1 MSPKSPRSTGRATR
15 RVWRVTSI
23 SVYRCWS
30 PGRRC
35 ASWINHWK
43 VSRECSEVW
52 PAPRHQ
58 SQLCRATVVNSQLTF
73 SLPPLPPSTTLI
85 VYFHNAPQSGQATE
99 EESSSCGSNLSCRC
113 RSRSGRIVRI
123 LQRPEL
129 VTRISRQIGKHCT
142 HLAVRAARLNSISV

>member
-52 PAPRHQ
+52 PARHQ

-73 SLPPLPPSTTLI
+73 SLPPLPPSMSLI

-123 LQRPEL
+123 LRRPEL